1 MKILPSTYS
10 EGKKTLP
17 TGLTL
22 TKDVTGYYLSKQ
34 DRKIKKVKIKEGTY
48 FNISEFKDDSFK
60 NNSENLKDK
69 NLVDSDLIAT
79 FQIENGKKVAQNTFF
94 VYEDLIYN
102 SVLPINKMKKLT
114 EDDKGVLFY
123 GISKTYLLV
132 GIGTLLMLIGY
143 KLYNKTEK

>member
-60 NNSENLKDK
+60 NKSENLKDK

-79 FQIENGKKVAQNTFF
+79 FQIENGKKVPQNTFF

-102 SVLPINKMKKLT
+102 SVLPINKMQKLT

-132 GIGTLLMLIGY
+132 GIGTLLMFIGY
-143 KLYNKTEK
+143 KLYNKTKK

>member
-60 NNSENLKDK
+60 NKSENLKDK

-79 FQIENGKKVAQNTFF
+79 FQIENGKKVPQNTFF

-102 SVLPINKMKKLT
+102 SVLPINKRLGITK
-114 EDDKGVLFY
+114 DDKGVLFY